1 MVVEEVVSSIPEVII
16 GPVQTL
22 VYILQVAGVLAI
34 FYIIFNVINAVLNR
48 KRVNEIKKINEN
60 LEDIKRLLKKNKK

>member
-22 VYILQVAGVLAI
+22 VYILQAAGILAI
-34 FYIIFNVINAVLNR
+34 FYIIFTIVNAILNR

-60 LEDIKRLLKKNKK
+60 LEDIKKLLKNK